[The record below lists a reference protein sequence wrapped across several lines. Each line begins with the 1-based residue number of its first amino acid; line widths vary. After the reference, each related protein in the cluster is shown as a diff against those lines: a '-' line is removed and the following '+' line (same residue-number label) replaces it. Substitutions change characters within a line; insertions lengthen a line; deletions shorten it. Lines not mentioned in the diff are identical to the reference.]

1 MPTTP
6 GFAESLAS
14 GVVDIYAAV
23 ENQIL
28 QAMADRVR
36 EGLDTM
42 MLQGQLAEIQA
53 FRLQAQGIL
62 TAAVSPIQHEVGQ
75 VITQAVNYGNEEA
88 KNEIAKQLKVP
99 KTTLAPARN
108 VLALVQQA
116 LHGVQAA
123 HFQILPRVT
132 DVYTQVIRSV
142 MNAPLLGVET
152 RKVAAQKALDEFAR
166 RGITV
171 FSRGGRQWQISSY
184 VEMSLRT
191 SLMNATL
198 QGHSDQL
205 RANGLD
211 LVVVSN
217 HAQECKLCRPY
228 EGAILCLTGSPG
240 TQEINGHEVHV
251 ETTMAVARANGLFHP
266 NCRHTYSAYQ
276 PGITRDFGE
285 TADPQGDQDRQK
297 LRYLERQVRAY
308 KRLEAAAL
316 DDDAARDARA
326 RVREW
331 QAAIREHVASTSARR
346 QPDRE
351 RITGAFA

>member
-36 EGLDTM
+36 EGLDTIA
-42 MLQGQLAEIQA
+42 LQGQLAEIQA

-62 TAAVSPIQHEVGQ
+62 TAATPQIQSEVGQ
-75 VITQAVNYGNEEA
+75 VITQAVDYGNEEA
-88 KNEIAKQLKVP
+88 KNEIAEQLKVP
-99 KTTLAPARN
+99 KATLAPPRN
-108 VLALVQQA
+108 VLALVQQS
-116 LHGVQAA
+116 LQKVDAA

-132 DVYTQVIRSV
+132 DAYTKVVRDV

-152 RKVAAQKALDEFAR
+152 RKTAAQKALDEFAR
-166 RGITV
+166 QGVTV
-171 FSRGGRQWQISSY
+171 YSRGGRTWQISSY

-205 RANGLD
+205 EANGLD

-217 HAQECKLCRPY
+217 HAQECKMCRPY
-228 EGAILCLTGSPG
+228 EGKVLCLTGSPG
-240 TQEINGHEVHV
+240 TQEINGHEIHV
-251 ETTMAVARANGLFHP
+251 EATMASARAAGLFHP

-276 PGITRDFGE
+276 PGITRSFGE

-297 LRYLERQVRAY
+297 LRYMERQVREY

-316 DDDAARDARA
+316 DDTAAREARLKA
-326 RVREW
+326 REW
-331 QAAIREHVASTSARR
+331 QSAIRDHVANTSAVR

-351 RITGAFA
+351 RITGAFR